1 MNDIFYYLLIP
12 VSALITASSQILLK
26 ISAQRQHKDFIHE
39 YLNACVIISYA
50 FYFLVVFLNIFI
62 YTKVDYRFS
71 VVLNSLSTVFVA
83 VFSNLILKE
92 RFTRRRILGNILIV
106 LGIVCFTIL

>member
-39 YLNACVIISYA
+39 YLIISYA